1 MFTNIH
7 GNNGYY
13 GDYDRKLLDHLKE
26 AMTDERTD
34 HKKYRKMMEMTDNK
48 EIIEQIHHAYEDEAK
63 HYDMFQEIYEE
74 LTGNDIQILS
84 PEQEQQNR
92 LIDAVKSSINGELGA
107 VEFYREIRAMLRG
120 KKFRNMLFEIITDEQ
135 EHAIRFVYLYS
146 MLK

>member
-7 GNNGYY
+7 SSNGYY
-13 GDYDRKLLDHLKE
+13 GDYDRKLLDLLKE

-84 PEQEQQNR
+84 SEQDQQNR
-92 LIDAVKSSINGELGA
+92 LIDAVKSSINGELVA

-120 KKFRNMLFEIITDEQ
+120 KKYRNMLFEIITDEQ
-135 EHAIRFVYLYS
+135 EHATRFVYLYS